1 MTEPATLTHVEVHF
15 KRHTEP
21 LVFTLDSTRDEC
33 VTSDADGR
41 MLPGPMEWLLRHED
55 GSIERIV
62 VDSADVRYTRALQR
76 PVVEDEDA
84 KVAKLVSGE
93 QA

>member
-62 VDSADVRYTRALQR
+62 VTQPTCVIRAPCNVPWSRMKTPRWQ
-76 PVVEDEDA
+76 
-84 KVAKLVSGE
+84 SS
-93 QA
+93 